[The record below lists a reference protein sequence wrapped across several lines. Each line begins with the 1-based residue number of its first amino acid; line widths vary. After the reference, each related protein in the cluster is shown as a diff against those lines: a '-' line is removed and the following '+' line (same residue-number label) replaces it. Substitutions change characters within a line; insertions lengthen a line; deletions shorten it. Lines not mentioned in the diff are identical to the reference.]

1 MIPINLSGLIA
12 NSSSPRYDPANPL
25 GNRVVPI
32 LLYSESYSGTL
43 PTGVLATGI
52 STAAIINGE
61 LKMTYPA
68 NAETNGLPFQTVDL
82 SSYNVADLY
91 IQFKARMPNAKW
103 GLKFLK
109 IFGKVSTTNTPNDTY
124 SNTTWQLIYGTGA
137 FEAVQFGDG
146 SSLSNDNASAIGFE
160 GGVQGGLTAR
170 NSGAIISCPQSKAFL
185 VSDWG
190 TAMHQ
195 FKFRVKFNTGTSALN
210 EVADGAYYLEIDGN
224 VYVDATNIFNRSY
237 QSGNIDRIEIGGYTT
252 GNNPS
257 FDIEYDD
264 LIISTGGFF

>member
-12 NSSSPRYDPANPL
+12 NGSSPKYDPAYSA
-25 GNRVVPI
+25 GNRAVPT
-32 LLYSESYSGTL
+32 LLYSENYSGSL
-43 PTGVLATGI
+43 PSGVLATGT
-52 STAAIINGE
+52 STATIVNGE

-68 NAETNGLPFQTVDL
+68 NADINGLPFHGVDL
-82 SSYNVADLY
+82 STLNVSDVY

-109 IFGKVSTTNTPNDTY
+109 IFGKVTTTNTSNDTY

-146 SSLSNDNASAIGFE
+146 SALANDNASAIGFA
-160 GGVQGGLTAR
+160 GGTQSGLTAR
-170 NSGAIISCPQSKAFL
+170 NSGAIVSCPQSKAFL

-190 TAMHQ
+190 TSIHQ
-195 FKFRVKFNTGTSALN
+195 FKIRTKFNTGTSALN

-224 VYVDATNIFNRSY
+224 VYLNATGLFNRSW

-252 GNNPS
+252 GSNPS